1 MVFLTSS
8 FGALDGKARALGT
21 TRSVPLSPSSRE
33 GSSTHSLIGQDPDV
47 KPTCAEFKN
56 Q

>member
-33 GSSTHSLIGQDPDV
+33 GSSTHSLIGTGYGCEANV
-47 KPTCAEFKN
+47 RRV
-56 Q
+56 